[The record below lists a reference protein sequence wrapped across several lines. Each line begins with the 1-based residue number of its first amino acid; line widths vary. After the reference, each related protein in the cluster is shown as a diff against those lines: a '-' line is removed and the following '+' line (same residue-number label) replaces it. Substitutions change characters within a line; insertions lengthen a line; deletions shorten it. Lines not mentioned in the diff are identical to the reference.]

1 MQSDVL
7 AYFITWTC
15 YGTHLPGD
23 SRGWMQW
30 QNGDR
35 TPQPLLAEWCCDQM
49 LEAPIVLDPSQR
61 ATVEQAIR
69 DHCKFRSWNLHAVNC
84 RSNHC
89 HVVVTAVDY
98 AGEQV
103 RDQFKA
109 WATRR
114 LKSQID
120 VSDNPAI
127 VLRDHWWTR
136 KGSVRQL
143 FDQDSIDATVRYVLE
158 SQDLGG
164 SKAKF

>member
-23 SRGWMQW
+23 SRGWTQW
-30 QNGDR
+30 QNGER
-35 TPQPLLAEWCCDQM
+35 TPQPLLARWCCDQM
-49 LEAPIVLDPSQR
+49 LEAPIVLNPSQR
-61 ATVEQAIR
+61 ATVEQAVR
-69 DHCKFRSWNLHAVNC
+69 DHSEVRSWMLHAVNC

-89 HVVVTAVDY
+89 HVVVTAADY
-98 AGEQV
+98 GGEQV

-114 LKSQID
+114 LKRM
-120 VSDNPAI
+120 SDSPGGERRN
-127 VLRDHWWTR
+127 HWWTR

-143 FDQDSIDATVRYVLE
+143 FDQNSIEAAVQYVLE

-164 SKAKF
+164 SKATF

>member
-23 SRGWMQW
+23 SRGWTQW
-30 QNGDR
+30 QNGER
-35 TPQPLLAEWCCDQM
+35 TPQPLLSEWCCDQM
-49 LEAPIVLDPSQR
+49 LEAPIILDPSQR
-61 ATVEQAIR
+61 AIVEQAVR
-69 DHCKFRSWNLHAVNC
+69 DHSEVRSWSLHAVNC

-89 HVVVTAVDY
+89 HVVVTAADY
-98 AGEQV
+98 DGEQV

-114 LKSQID
+114 LKSQMGKND
-120 VSDNPAI
+120 SVAGAQ
-127 VLRDHWWTR
+127 RDHWWTR

-143 FDQDSIDATVRYVLE
+143 FDQESIHATVQYVLE
-158 SQDLGG
+158 FQERGG